1 MLNRAGRE
9 FDWQA
14 NATCTTIGHMFTPD
28 QYELID
34 FGQHRKLERFG
45 PLLLDRPAPNAP
57 SYAPSS
63 PETWRQATARYLRPQ
78 RGDGVWH
85 AAQGQ
90 PTTTHVAWQQ
100 LMFELRLTPF
110 GHVGLFP
117 EQALCWS
124 WIQDQV
130 AASQVSLGRP
140 LQVLNLFAYTGG
152 SSLAAAA
159 AGAQVTHVDAA
170 HNIVDW
176 ARLNAQ
182 HSSLA
187 HASIRWIVE
196 DAAAFVRREV
206 RRGKRYDAII
216 LDPPSYGHGPQGQ
229 AWKIDKHLE
238 PLLIDCRALLH
249 SPEQLHPA
257 PRFLLLTC
265 HSPGY
270 HAAKL
275 TNLLSLLTAPL
286 HSGRISAQPLYLH
299 ARDRRKLACGVQARW
314 PA

>member
-1 MLNRAGRE
+1 
-9 FDWQA
+9 
-14 NATCTTIGHMFTPD
+14 MFTPD

-45 PLLLDRPAPNAP
+45 ALLLDRPAPNAP
-57 SYAPSS
+57 SHLPSQ

-78 RGDGVWH
+78 RGDGI
-85 AAQGQ
+85 
-90 PTTTHVAWQQ
+90 WQSSESLPATADVTWRQ
-100 LMFELRLTPF
+100 LVFELRLTPF

-117 EQALCWS
+117 EQASCWS

-130 AASQVSLGRP
+130 TACQASLGRP

-170 HNIVDW
+170 RNIVDW

-182 HSSLA
+182 RSSLE

-238 PLLIDCRALLH
+238 PLLLDCRALLSCH
-249 SPEQLHPA
+249 ERLQPA
-257 PRFLLLTC
+257 PSFLLLTC

-275 TNLLSLLTAPL
+275 TNLLTMLTARLQRGRVSATPL
-286 HSGRISAQPLYLH
+286 ALQAS
-299 ARDRRKLACGVQARW
+299 DRRKLVCGVQARW